1 MRRRVTTLALALT
14 GTALTGFA
22 LPAQAAELT
31 IGYAQAPTSIDPHFH
46 NSGTNSAFA
55 RHVFDPLIIN
65 ENGLRP
71 GLAESWTAVSDTEW
85 ELTLRQGVTFH
96 DGSPFTAADV
106 VFTIERLP
114 NVPDSPSSFA
124 ASVQA
129 IESLEVVDDH
139 TLRLTTAAPAP
150 TLPNSLS
157 EFVIISDEVGT
168 DAATADYTTGE
179 AMVGTG
185 PYRFVSSRASELY
198 ELARNDD
205 YWGGAEPWETVEI
218 RVIESAP
225 ARVAALLAGDVDLVE
240 RVPAQDVPRLEE
252 DEATATFSGP
262 TNRVVFVS
270 LDVEREAVQAD
281 YARDTNGE
289 PLATNPMLDRRV
301 RQALSMAIPRDALI
315 DRALGGDGVETS
327 NLVPPGFLGYDDS
340 IAMPAYDPEGAAALL
355 AEAGYPDGF
364 QITFHA
370 STDRIAYA
378 PEVVQVL
385 AQVWTRIG
393 VETALETMPHS
404 VYIPKTNDF
413 EYAYMLHSWG
423 TASDAGYTLNGIAVT
438 RDAENGRGP
447 SNRGRYSNPEV
458 DALVAEAQTTLD
470 AERRE
475 ALLHEAM
482 GIVVADYGI
491 IPLYAQKSTW
501 GARSDIAYEPLVS
514 QFTLASR
521 VRPAN

>member
-1 MRRRVTTLALALT
+1 MRLLVATAAAALAAFT
-14 GTALTGFA
+14 VS
-22 LPAQAAELT
+22 AQSAELK

-46 NSGTNSAFA
+46 NSGNNSAFA

-65 ENGLRP
+65 ENGLQP
-71 GLAESWTAVSDTEW
+71 GLATSWSALSDTEW
-85 ELTLRQGVTFH
+85 EIKLREGVSFH

-106 VFTIERLP
+106 IFTIERLP

-124 ASVQA
+124 ASVQS
-129 IESLEVVDDH
+129 IEDIEAVDDY
-139 TLRLTTAAPAP
+139 TLRLTTAAPSP
-150 TLPNSLS
+150 VLPHNLS
-157 EFVIISDEVGT
+157 EFVIVSDEVGAS
-168 DAATADYTTGE
+168 AATADYTTGA

-198 ELARNDD
+198 SLARNDD
-205 YWGGAEPWETVEI
+205 YWGEAQPWETVEI

-225 ARVAALLAGDVDLVE
+225 ARVAALLSGDVDLIE
-240 RVPAQDVPRLEE
+240 RAPAKDVVRLSE
-252 DEATATFSGP
+252 DPGTVTFSGP

-270 LDVEREAVQAD
+270 LDVQRENVQAN
-281 YARDTNGE
+281 YARDNDGN
-289 PLATNPMLDRRV
+289 PLTQNPMMDQRV

-315 DRALGGDGVETS
+315 ERALGGDGVLTS
-327 NLVPPGFLGYDDS
+327 NLVPPGFFGYDDS
-340 IAMPAYDPEGAAALL
+340 LQVQAYDPDGAKALL

-385 AQVWTRIG
+385 AQVWSRIG
-393 VETALETMPHS
+393 VTTELETMPHS

-423 TASDAGYTLNGIAVT
+423 TSSDAGYTLNGIAVT
-438 RDAENGRGP
+438 RDKPNGKGP
-447 SNRGRYSNPEV
+447 SNRGRYSSSHV

-470 AERRE
+470 PVKRE

-482 GIVVADYGI
+482 GIVISDHGI

-501 GARSDIAYEPLVS
+501 GARANVVYEPLVS

-521 VRPAN
+521 AKLAN